1 MDLNLFVY
9 GNGDFIYDI
18 LTSVNFFMNHA
29 KSFFSLAALLSLVM
43 FAVES
48 TGMMPTRGYDWSKFM
63 KVYLL
68 ISIFVMTPYPGKIN
82 VHDVITNQD
91 RVFNFRSGKL
101 PFGLIFPIATV
112 STVMNRLITLYQ
124 QNFEIDE
131 NLNYTYSGMNFGANF
146 IQSLDNVDS
155 YDANFNFNLDQYMQ
169 NCGFPLI
176 NKAGALSEL
185 RTSPDV
191 FATLAKYTS
200 VARFV
205 QQVDFASSSAGLI
218 VTPCNQAI
226 TQINNYYET
235 NKDKILHNNAQR
247 IGISGASGYDRF
259 LNSAN
264 ATASTLLNISQ
275 GAATA
280 LKQAIGMNMI
290 MASLKNGAQ
299 GAGNGTLA
307 LAAYDA
313 EQFQQYKTTSVLS
326 GAASARTIPVLVAIG
341 FALLFFIYPIM
352 IFLAISMGSYKA
364 IGVFFQLV
372 IGINLIPLIYEI
384 LNYITTFY
392 LEKKLGVVISGQG
405 FSYDVSTSLYSFTDN
420 MIVAGNYLATA
431 TPLIAYAIVTG
442 SSMALT
448 SVFSHIN
455 DPAKSQ
461 ANSVGHEYALGNQ
474 NIGNTSIDTHSFNT
488 MQGNKLDDQFSMN
501 SGSPIM
507 KTTTP
512 GGVNTNVAGQ
522 NYDVNYKS
530 DLLATPNFAQMA
542 SSSLE
547 NRLSHSK
554 EQMGSLSKQWGQQSQ
569 RLHDLSNSIQSGQ
582 DSSISGGSEEAKAI
596 QHTQELAS
604 NIQATLGAG
613 AMGSSASGQV
623 SSSSSDTLN
632 HNLNEYQ
639 RYSNSLSHSSDKAVR
654 DAFSNSNSL
663 TTSSSNTIQEAVST
677 SQALS
682 DVNTNQSSINTNF
695 SNDFNEHLRSHGF
708 EPTDMSASV
717 QTAEAQQFV
726 ADKLNSQ
733 YGLNTDLHRPSA
745 SSSGIDKLGSQASGN
760 INSNGIAKPDSIT
773 ATAVPGGKLN
783 NKVTD
788 AVRDFSDNQ
797 GNMIGNQVIEQSQ
810 TIGNVN
816 KNIAQLGGEVVK
828 KIFDNEE

>member
-1 MDLNLFVY
+1 MDLWLYVY

-29 KSFFSLAALLSLVM
+29 RSFFALSALLSLVM

-48 TGMMPTRGYDWSKFM
+48 TGMLPTRGYDWSKFI
-63 KVYLL
+63 KVYML
-68 ISIFVMTPYPGKIN
+68 ISIFVMTPYPGKVN

-91 RVFNFRSGKL
+91 RVFNFKDGKL

-112 STVMNRLITLYQ
+112 STVMNRLINLYQ

-131 NLNYTYSGMNFGANF
+131 NLNYSYSGMNFGANF

-155 YDANFNFNLDQYMQ
+155 YDANFNYNLDQYMQ

-185 RTSPDV
+185 RASTDI

-200 VARFV
+200 AARFV
-205 QQVDFASSSAGLI
+205 QQVDFTEGKTII
-218 VTPCNQAI
+218 VKPCSQSLNE
-226 TQINNYYET
+226 INTYYEN
-235 NKDKILHNNAQR
+235 NKDKILQNNAR
-247 IGISGASGYDRF
+247 RMGISDASGYDRF

-264 ATASTLLNISQ
+264 ASASTLLSISQ
-275 GAATA
+275 GAAAA
-280 LKQAIGMNMI
+280 LKQAIGMNML

-299 GAGNGTLA
+299 SVGNGTLA

-326 GAASARTIPVLVAIG
+326 GAASARTIPILVAIG
-341 FALLFFIYPIM
+341 FALLFFLYPIM
-352 IFLAISMGSYKA
+352 IFLAITMGSYRA
-364 IGVFFQLV
+364 IGVFLQIV
-372 IGINLIPLIYEI
+372 IGINLIPLIYEV
-384 LNYITTFY
+384 LNYLTTFY

-455 DPAKSQ
+455 DPAKNQ
-461 ANSVGHEYALGNQ
+461 ANSVGHEFGLGNQ
-474 NIGNTSIDTHSFNT
+474 NLGNTTIDSHTSNN
-488 MQGNKLDDQFSMN
+488 MQGNKLDEQLSTN
-501 SGSPIM
+501 SGAPIM

-554 EQMGSLSKQWGQQSQ
+554 EQMGALSKQWGQQSQ

-582 DSSISGGSEEAKAI
+582 GSSISSGSEEAKNI
-596 QHTQELAS
+596 QHAQSLAS
-604 NIQATLGAG
+604 NIQGTLGVS
-613 AMGSSASGQV
+613 AMGSSASGQIV
-623 SSSSSDTLN
+623 SSSKDNLSR
-632 HNLNEYQ
+632 NLNEYQ
-639 RYSNSLSHSSDKAVR
+639 RYANQLSHSSDKAVR

-663 TTSSSNTIQEAVST
+663 TTTSSNTVQEAVST

-695 SNDFNEHLRSHGF
+695 SNDFNSYLRSQGF
-708 EPTDMSASV
+708 DPTQMSASE
-717 QTAEAQQFV
+717 QTVAAQEFV
-726 ADKLNSQ
+726 ASKINHQ
-733 YGLNTDLHRPSA
+733 YGIRTDLHSP
-745 SSSGIDKLGSQASGN
+745 SSSTAGVETLSGSQASDQ
-760 INSNGIAKPDSIT
+760 ITSNGIQSPSNPDKIEEKGHDLHKELSDKT
-773 ATAVPGGKLN
+773 AN
-783 NKVTD
+783 FD
-788 AVRDFSDNQ
+788 DN
-797 GNMIGNQVIEQSQ
+797 S
-810 TIGNVN
+810 GNVIGDQLIDQAKTGIN
-816 KNIAQLGGEVVK
+816 VVKNTAELGGRILYE
-828 KIFDNEE
+828 